1 MCVCEGGRERG
12 EKEEEEEER
21 ERGGRG
27 KEGERG
33 ICNRNETILHEKCGS
48 PM

>member
-1 MCVCEGGRERG
+1 MCVCVCCVMEGGG
-12 EKEEEEEER
+12 KEER

-48 PM
+48 PV